1 MDVIINDLLKELEE
15 QKKEKE
21 KPKRNTIEKKR
32 KPKKKDKKNEKNIYN
47 IIYMSKIFRVY
58 LNSSQKIS
66 GNNNDAIYFIDWS
79 SVLPTAK
86 YRCSF
91 CFTQPV

>member
-15 QKKEKE
+15 EKKEKE

-32 KPKKKDKKNEKNIYN
+32 KPKKKIKKMKKYIYN
-47 IIYMSKIFRVY
+47 IIFMSKIFNFY
-58 LNSSQKIS
+58 LNSTQKIS

-79 SVLPTAK
+79 SVLP
-86 YRCSF
+86 RG
-91 CFTQPV
+91 